1 VRSPL
6 FRVDFFHDIELKI
19 TLGDKLLQPRVYLL
33 KLAKP
38 SHIHRLKF
46 ALTFAPAVDGGFGHA
61 VSLGDLT
68 DGIAVGFAQYLDLLV
83 FGEST
88 LLHNSLALWGAIVS
102 SFNRSENTG
111 ARQSAVW

>member
-6 FRVDFFHDIELKI
+6 FRVDFFHDIELNI
-19 TLGDKLLQPRVYLL
+19 TLGDKLLQRRVFLL

-46 ALTFAPAVDGGFGHA
+46 ALTFAPAVDRGFGHA

-68 DGIAVGFAQYLDLLV
+68 DRIAVGFAQYLDLLV